1 MAGIWIQGRW
11 VRSKNA
17 SSVLCSPHFLYTI
30 LIIPGHSVNQSRV
43 QQLTSDGNILE
54 EKKEKSDIHVS
65 LVLQKKNCKKNLQQK
80 FAESLKER
88 VAARKIKKFFCWA
101 AIFVASASQRKK
113 SLWAG
118 FAAWGHLLIN
128 LKTLFSELETRAW
141 GKRAKPE
148 KGDYQPLKSEL
159 WIN

>member
-1 MAGIWIQGRW
+1 MAGIRIQGHW
-11 VRSKNA
+11 VRS
-17 SSVLCSPHFLYTI
+17 SPPFLYNLDNTWPFREPI
-30 LIIPGHSVNQSRV
+30 QSAAVDQRREHSGRKR
-43 QQLTSDGNILE
+43 I
-54 EKKEKSDIHVS
+54 EKSDIHVS
-65 LVLQKKNCKKNLQQK
+65 LVLQKNCKKNLQQK

-88 VAARKIKKFFCWA
+88 VAARKIKKVFFCWA

-159 WIN
+159 EIN